1 MPRSE
6 IQEFCPVS
14 QVEPLTLR
22 SVEGGSG
29 GGLAQGPKPI
39 VRFARRVDFSR
50 RILVTRHNVRIM
62 HYSGPYTSDTRVLIG
77 ALHEH
82 KPCPTLTAT
91 DSVKGSTIQNLRDAS
106 FIPHLE
112 CSEATQAG
120 EGVFNTCANVR
131 YLAVD
136 FYATVV
142 VNRYFAF
149 VERNNY
155 ERRTLEHAVGETFTV
170 MSLEEVFKKHVNSA
184 CVIVHRSW

>member
-62 HYSGPYTSDTRVLIG
+62 HHSGPYTSDTWVLIG

-82 KPCPTLTAT
+82 KGPTLTAT
-91 DSVKGSTIQNLRDAS
+91 GSVKGSTIQNLRDAS
-106 FIPHLE
+106 FTASIPE
-112 CSEATQAG
+112 CTASIPDILR
-120 EGVFNTCANVR
+120 VFLNILRAFLNVLR
-131 YLAVD
+131 VL
-136 FYATVV
+136 
-142 VNRYFAF
+142 
-149 VERNNY
+149 
-155 ERRTLEHAVGETFTV
+155 
-170 MSLEEVFKKHVNSA
+170 
-184 CVIVHRSW
+184 